1 MEFQKSGYLIGGKWA
16 KNDTENGFGVKEAAK
31 SRTKE
36 AAKSVANELFDQW
49 VWSNVYPMHLLTIIQ
64 KVEKLVKEF
73 SILDR
78 WPKKRRYA
86 HFFEKE
92 SQFLQDIDKLFD
104 IFCTDKHQRLCL
116 ERQYKL
122 RMSDR
127 DYEYYEDQK
136 EDRKGR
142 CVDEIIPLSSSN
154 KKFIE
159 RASSASSDV
168 FSTSEAKSI
177 QLSLLSD
184 TLIAVEEK
192 TSSDPES
199 IESSSSQF
207 LPSAPSSSHSEQ
219 NRKSWPNFSKM
230 CKRNQLSDRAG
241 AALHAVFCKISD
253 SSMKKTKA

>member
-1 MEFQKSGYLIGGKWA
+1 M
-16 KNDTENGFGVKEAAK
+16 
-31 SRTKE
+31 
-36 AAKSVANELFDQW
+36 
-49 VWSNVYPMHLLTIIQ
+49 TIIQ

-73 SILDR
+73 SFLDR
-78 WPKKRRYA
+78 WPKKRRNA

-142 CVDEIIPLSSSN
+142 GVDEIVPLSSSD
-154 KKFIE
+154 KKFSE

-168 FSTSEAKSI
+168 PSTLKVKLI
-177 QLSLLSD
+177 QLSLLSNSV
-184 TLIAVEEK
+184 IAVEEK
-192 TSSDPES
+192 ASFDPES
-199 IESSSSQF
+199 IESFSSQF
-207 LPSAPSSSHSEQ
+207 KSFNPSSSHSGQ
-219 NRKSWPNFSKM
+219 NRKSWPNLSRM
-230 CKRNQLSDRAG
+230 CKRFQLSDRAG
-241 AALHAVFCKISD
+241 AAIACSVLQD
-253 SSMKKTKA
+253 L